1 MLALIVVLNIQN
13 YVFNWVVYAGGNL
26 NRGDVYAWQVGIVD
40 PFWANILLAVF
51 SLDLV
56 CIICLAIFVQRRESG
71 PQEDPE
77 GIMAWVR
84 LTLNCWFPASTTT
97 THLLV

>member
-1 MLALIVVLNIQN
+1 VLALIVVPNIQN

-26 NRGDVYAWQVGIVD
+26 NRGDVYACQVGIVD
-40 PFWANILLAVF
+40 PFWANILLAEL
-51 SLDLV
+51 SLNLV
-56 CIICLAIFVQRRESG
+56 CIICLIIFAQHRESG
-71 PQEDPE
+71 LQEDPR

-84 LTLNCWFPASTTT
+84 LTFNCWFPASTTT